1 VDAPDHPSPSDEPSL
16 DQQVDAELL
25 RIAYD
30 DARGGVGA
38 TLIVGGLFALVIGY
52 AQSPWIAMVW
62 MAVLMTIAGARL
74 WSIHRFRTTVSHDH
88 GSARRVFIV
97 GATLSGLCFGIMPWL
112 VYDSDDAFLL
122 SVVLMGSVGMAA
134 GATRSLLPIPLANTL
149 YILAT
154 LVPLL
159 VRYLA
164 FGSPPA
170 LGMAVIV
177 ACFASYLL
185 YSSRQH
191 RRTLNQSL
199 RLGFENAALIRHLT
213 EAKARAE
220 AASQAKSEFLAMMS
234 HEIRTPMNGI
244 LGMLQALRSSA
255 LTVEQSQEA
264 EIASHSADNLLRI
277 IDDLLDFSKIE
288 RGQLHFASSPFALGE
303 TIHSVMALLRP
314 RATEKRLELR
324 LTLAP
329 DVPAGVVGDQVRLRQ
344 VLLNLLGNALKFTE
358 QGYVELVVQ
367 AEHEL
372 PGTHVRL
379 HFHVRD
385 TGIGIPADHQAR
397 LFQVFTQGDRSFSRR
412 YGGTGLGLAIAQQ
425 LVRHMGGEIR
435 VKSTPGLGTEF
446 SFSITL
452 PLAANA
458 GAAPGPP
465 PFTEALLRLHGHVLI
480 VEDDSINQRVIE
492 RMVQKMGLTCEIA
505 GNGRLG
511 VEALSQRLFDLILMD
526 LQMPELDGFEAT
538 RQIRQ
543 MPSGKNIPIIAL
555 TANAMPSDRA
565 ASKAAGMDDFL
576 AKPVRQNELHACI
589 HYWLI
594 SSEKRVA
601 KATG

>member
-1 VDAPDHPSPSDEPSL
+1 MDAPDPPSTADVPPI

-30 DARGGVGA
+30 DAGGGVGA
-38 TLIVGGLFALVIGY
+38 TLMVGGLFALVIGY
-52 AQSPWIAMVW
+52 AHAPWIALVW
-62 MAVLMTIAGARL
+62 VAVLLAISCARL
-74 WSIHRFRTTVSHDH
+74 WSIHRFRATGAHDQEV
-88 GSARRVFIV
+88 ARWGFIV

-112 VYDSDDAFLL
+112 VYGSDNAFLL

-159 VRYLA
+159 ARYLA
-164 FGSPPA
+164 LGSPPA

-177 ACFASYLL
+177 ACFACYLL

-213 EAKARAE
+213 EAKARVE

-255 LTVEQSQEA
+255 LTAEQSQEA

-288 RGQLHFASSPFALGE
+288 RGQLHFESLPFGLAE

-314 RATEKRLELR
+314 RATEKLLELR

-358 QGYVELVVQ
+358 QGYIELVVQ
-367 AEHEL
+367 AEHEM

-379 HFHVRD
+379 HFYVRD
-385 TGIGIPADHQAR
+385 TGIGISAAHQAR
-397 LFQVFTQGDRSFSRR
+397 LFQVFTQGDSSFSRR

-452 PLAANA
+452 PIAAKS
-458 GAAPGPP
+458 AAPAPP
-465 PFTEALLRLHGHVLI
+465 PLAEALLRLHGHVLI

-492 RMVQKMGLTCEIA
+492 RMLQKMGLTCEIA

-511 VEALSQRLFDLILMD
+511 VEALSQRPFDLILMD
-526 LQMPELDGFEAT
+526 LQMPELNGFEAT

-543 MPSGKNIPIIAL
+543 LPPGKNIPIIAL

-589 HYWLI
+589 RYWLI
-594 SSEKRVA
+594 SNEKRSA
-601 KATG
+601 ATTG